1 MKSEI
6 YKRINTGLIL
16 FFLLVFMFI
25 SKTIY
30 LFFSICIFSLSFIEF
45 TKLSKLF
52 LKKKIFKQFFLNFA
66 FATYMFLFLLIFIYG
81 LNDIHFKIILFIIL
95 LICISSDI
103 GGILFG
109 KILKGPKL
117 TKISPN
123 KTISGSLGSFIFS
136 MLTSSILLGYVFNTE
151 LLNNFLLGF
160 FVSFSVQLGDLF
172 FSFLKRKAS
181 LKNTGNILPG
191 HGGILDR
198 IDGILLGIPIGL
210 VYILILVF
218 TGWKKD

>member
-16 FFLLVFMFI
+16 FLLLILMFI

-30 LFFSICIFSLSFIEF
+30 LFFSLCIFSLSFIEF

-52 LKKKIFKQFFLNFA
+52 LKKKIFKQFLVNSA
-66 FATYMFLFLLIFIYG
+66 FAIYMFLFLLIFIFG

-95 LICISSDI
+95 LICVSSDI
-103 GGILFG
+103 GGIFFG

-123 KTISGSLGSFIFS
+123 KTISGSLGSFILS
-136 MLTSSILLGYVFNTE
+136 TLTSSILLGYIFNTE
-151 LLNNFLLGF
+151 LLNNIFLGF
-160 FVSFSVQLGDLF
+160 FVSLSVQLGDLF
-172 FSFLKRKAS
+172 FSYLKRKAS

-191 HGGILDR
+191 HGGVLDR
-198 IDGILLGIPIGL
+198 IDGILLGIPVGL
-210 VYILILVF
+210 VYILILIF
-218 TGWKKD
+218 TG

>member
-16 FFLLVFMFI
+16 FSLLIFMFI

-52 LKKKIFKQFFLNFA
+52 LKKKKFKQFIINSA
-66 FATYMFLFLLIFIYG
+66 FATYIFLFLLIFIYG
-81 LNDIHFKIILFIIL
+81 LSDIHFKIILFIVL

-109 KILKGPKL
+109 KIFKGPKL
-117 TKISPN
+117 TRISRN

-136 MLTSSILLGYVFNTE
+136 MLTSSILLGYIFNTE
-151 LLNNFLLGF
+151 LLNNILLGF
-160 FVSFSVQLGDLF
+160 FVSLSVQLGDLF
-172 FSFLKRKAS
+172 FSYLKRKAS

-198 IDGILLGIPIGL
+198 IDGILLGIPVGL
-210 VYILILVF
+210 VYISILVF
-218 TGWKKD
+218 TG

>member
-6 YKRINTGLIL
+6 YKRINTGLVL
-16 FFLLVFMFI
+16 FLLLVLMFI
-25 SKTIY
+25 SKIAY

-45 TKLSKLF
+45 TKLLKLI
-52 LKKKIFKQFFLNFA
+52 LKKKIFKQFLINSVFA
-66 FATYMFLFLLIFIYG
+66 IYMFLFLLIFING

-103 GGILFG
+103 GGIFFG
-109 KILKGPKL
+109 KVFKGPKL

-136 MLTSSILLGYVFNTE
+136 MLTSSIILGYIFNTE
-151 LLNNFLLGF
+151 LLNNIFLGF
-160 FVSFSVQLGDLF
+160 FVSLSVQIGDLF
-172 FSFLKRKAS
+172 FSYLKRKAS
-181 LKNTGNILPG
+181 LKDTGNILPG

-198 IDGILLGIPIGL
+198 IDGILIGIPIGL
-210 VYILILVF
+210 IYILILIF
-218 TGWKKD
+218 TG

>member
-6 YKRINTGLIL
+6 YKRVNTGLLLIL
-16 FFLLVFMFI
+16 LLVFMFI

-30 LFFSICIFSLSFIEF
+30 LFSSICIFALSFIEF
-45 TKLSKLF
+45 TKLSKLV
-52 LKKKIFKQFFLNFA
+52 LKKKIFKQFLINSA
-66 FATYMFLFLLIFIYG
+66 FAIYMFLFLLIFIFG

-103 GGILFG
+103 GGIFFG

-136 MLTSSILLGYVFNTE
+136 MITSSILLGYVFNTE
-151 LLNNFLLGF
+151 LLNNIFLGF
-160 FVSFSVQLGDLF
+160 FVSLSVQLGDLF

-191 HGGILDR
+191 HGGVLDR

-218 TGWKKD
+218 TG